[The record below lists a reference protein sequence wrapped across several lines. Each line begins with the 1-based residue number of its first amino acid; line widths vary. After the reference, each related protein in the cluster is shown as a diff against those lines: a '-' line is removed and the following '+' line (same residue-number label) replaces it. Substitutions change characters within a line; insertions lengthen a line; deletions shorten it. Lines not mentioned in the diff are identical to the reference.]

1 MALSA
6 FFPLYRSPK
15 CGVKYIEY
23 FAWSREGCLPAACTI
38 PLHYEQG
45 KNSSA
50 HVCNGPVRRFYD
62 SGGGKKSPVIPLTRT
77 HTYMQRKS

>member
-23 FAWSREGCLPAACTI
+23 FAWSREGCLPAARTI
-38 PLHYEQG
+38 PITL
-45 KNSSA
+45 
-50 HVCNGPVRRFYD
+50 
-62 SGGGKKSPVIPLTRT
+62 
-77 HTYMQRKS
+77 